1 VTAQSV
7 TVTGHPGTAARWP
20 DSRVSV
26 AVAGAV
32 VLDLTAAEARVLAAL
47 LETEAAQALRAAR

>member
-1 VTAQSV
+1 MTAQSV

-32 VLDLTAAEARVLAAL
+32 VLDLTAAEARL
-47 LETEAAQALRAAR
+47 LTARLEAEAAQALRAAR